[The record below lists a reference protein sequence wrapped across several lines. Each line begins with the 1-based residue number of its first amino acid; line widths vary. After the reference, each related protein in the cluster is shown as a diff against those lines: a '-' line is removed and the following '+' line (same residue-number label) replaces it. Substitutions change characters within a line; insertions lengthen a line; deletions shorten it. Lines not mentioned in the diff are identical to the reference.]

1 MFLIRAG
8 DSRVGFDQNSSGKNR
23 GQWPLAAAKREAGK
37 PSLMLVAWFIEIQNM
52 NSEQNR
58 FAERYERLD
67 IAILVLACVLVFFA
81 LGERTLWGS
90 EGRWAEIVREMILTG
105 DYFHPTINGE
115 PYFDKPLVTYW
126 FIAAIAL
133 ITGTLNELVVRLP
146 SAIAG
151 IAAVWAT
158 LRLGRR
164 LWSPE
169 VGRIAAM
176 ILLTSYGLIS
186 QSRMAAA
193 DTENLATVMLAILWY
208 WSRRDKINFTTFLV
222 LYLIAFVGSLCK
234 GPVAAV
240 VIAIGILPDAV
251 AGKRWKAFL
260 SPASLFALAIGLA
273 IYFVPFIWSSKTN
286 QASYTSSGLALVWQE
301 NIQRFFSPLDHKN
314 PIYTYIHSVP
324 MLILP
329 WAPLFIA
336 SLVAGVK
343 YYARLD
349 KNAHWLFKV
358 IVLIFVF
365 FTLSGSRRSYYIL
378 PIIPFCALL
387 IAVILTRI
395 KEFGPSRIISA
406 GHNIQKWLLFG
417 TTTLALV
424 VFLVLL
430 IVPPKSAGASLV
442 GICLA
447 GILVALV
454 AIAAAIVTSMAA
466 PRLAMH
472 PEEKAFLPLAA
483 MAFIMMGGFFLLQ
496 NAFEGCRSK
505 RQFNAELQRAT
516 AWIRADR
523 IALLQKVDGD
533 ARGDAKIV
541 FYLGKESPVTIL
553 EYNDKDKDVDKQGR
567 DKKDIMAFLQ
577 SERPGVFITKER
589 YMAAI
594 PAECSR
600 LLPSTPT
607 FEEKPLPLELK
618 SSRRKRWRV
627 WLLNSQNTTPGI
639 GGKTTN
645 EK

>member
-1 MFLIRAG
+1 M
-8 DSRVGFDQNSSGKNR
+8 NR
-23 GQWPLAAAKREAGK
+23 GQNK
-37 PSLMLVAWFIEIQNM
+37 
-52 NSEQNR
+52 

-67 IAILVLACVLVFFA
+67 IVILVLACVLVFFA
-81 LGERTLWGS
+81 LGDRALWGA
-90 EGRWAEIVREMILTG
+90 EGRWAEITREMLLTG

-133 ITGTLNELVVRLP
+133 VAGTLNEFVVRLP

-151 IAAVWAT
+151 IVAVWAT

-164 LWSPE
+164 LWSPA

-208 WSRRDKINFTTFLV
+208 WSRRDKHNFTTFMV
-222 LYLIAFVGSLCK
+222 LYLIVFVGSLCK

-240 VIAIGILPDAV
+240 VTAIGILPDAI

-260 SPASLFALAIGLA
+260 RPAALFALAIGLA
-273 IYFVPFIWSSKTN
+273 IYFAPFIWSSKTN
-286 QASYTSSGLALVWQE
+286 PASYTSSGLALVWQE
-301 NIQRFFSPLDHKN
+301 NIQRFFSPFDHKA

-336 SLVAGVK
+336 ALIAGVK
-343 YYARLD
+343 YFTRLD
-349 KNAHWLFKV
+349 KNAHWLIKA

-387 IAVILTRI
+387 TAVILTRM
-395 KEFGPSRIISA
+395 KEFSPSCIIPA
-406 GHNIQKWLLFG
+406 GFNIQKGILFG
-417 TTTLALV
+417 AAVLELI

-430 IVPPKSAGASLV
+430 IVPPRSAGVSLG
-442 GICLA
+442 GICLV

-454 AIAAAIVTSMAA
+454 AIAAAIGTSMAA
-466 PRLAMH
+466 HLLAVQ
-472 PEEKAFLPLAA
+472 PEEKAFLPLVAV
-483 MAFIMMGGFFLLQ
+483 AFIVMGGFFCVQQ
-496 NAFEGCRSK
+496 NALEECKSE
-505 RQFNAELQRAT
+505 RQFINGIQSAT
-516 AWIRADR
+516 AWIQPDR
-523 IALLQKVDGD
+523 IALMYKGEV
-533 ARGDAKIV
+533 DAKMV
-541 FYLGKESPVTIL
+541 FYLGKGSPVTL
-553 EYNDKDKDVDKQGR
+553 LRYKDNYADEQDPDKR
-567 DKKDIMAFLQ
+567 AIMSFLQ
-577 SERPGVFITKER
+577 SDRLGVLIAQTRYVAALPG
-589 YMAAI
+589 
-594 PAECSR
+594 ECSR
-600 LLPSTPT
+600 LLPATPAL
-607 FEEKPLPLELK
+607 EEKPLPFESK
-618 SSRRKRWRV
+618 PSQQERWGV
-627 WLLNSQNTTPGI
+627 WLLNSQNTTSVI
-639 GGKTTN
+639 GDKTTN